1 MKTDNNKLQALRRE
15 IDAIDD
21 SLHDLIMERTK
32 IVEKVR
38 TVKSKDKIKIR
49 PAREAEILYRLMARH
64 SGEFPKQELA
74 RIWRELIVATLRF
87 EGPFSVAVAAPE
99 GEPGFWDLARDQY
112 GSFAPM
118 RRHVSSRG
126 VVEAVGNG
134 DATVGILPLP
144 RHDDTNHW
152 WRLLVSGVPETPKII
167 ARLPFISG
175 GNSRGTE
182 TEALVIGQVAQEET
196 GRDRSFLVVESA
208 EDIGFKAIETALS
221 QTGFSAVFNQVWHDP
236 DRPAAWTYLVEVLGF
251 LRSDGQRFR
260 RLVDSLDK
268 RAIQVIHLGGYATP
282 LSEADLARVEAADAE
297 RGVRS

>member
-1 MKTDNNKLQALRRE
+1 
-15 IDAIDD
+15 
-21 SLHDLIMERTK
+21 
-32 IVEKVR
+32 
-38 TVKSKDKIKIR
+38 
-49 PAREAEILYRLMARH
+49 
-64 SGEFPKQELA
+64 
-74 RIWRELIVATLRF
+74 
-87 EGPFSVAVAAPE
+87 
-99 GEPGFWDLARDQY
+99 
-112 GSFAPM
+112 
-118 RRHVSSRG
+118 
-126 VVEAVGNG
+126 
-134 DATVGILPLP
+134 
-144 RHDDTNHW
+144 
-152 WRLLVSGVPETPKII
+152 LVSGVPETPKII